1 MSRVTPP
8 ELLYIW
14 LLSFDEL
21 RLAMNPHLPVVR
33 PLLCYARRG
42 ATPMHQK
49 ILLCAPLGLKGPRGK
64 VQSAARQWYDVH
76 ADMFRKDNIP
86 EGAGQGDQCWRC
98 TREAGQ
104 ILWPVLRMTVW
115 AFPNATMRTT
125 DTRGQRWGP
134 VLRLPK
140 EVREDEEAQG
150 DVEVSW
156 GEEKEGKRIGV
167 QLGWDTVRG
176 LQEEDDGVAVSFR
189 MTDTGRPDEEAP
201 IVPVG
206 HKCGE
211 SATTIRLTV
220 HGLPA
225 DRVWYLVLVQ
235 AYLEQGRA
243 KGDRAWCH
251 GVVTT
256 KGWKAR
262 TDNKWAV
269 YRGVRGISIGDGV
282 REYGIGRHKVYCHYP
297 REVVLIP
304 EPTKDR
310 VVLFLDGSGLER
322 QPPMAGAVAV
332 RVKGVGQVTESV
344 VEKMVY
350 GAASHGEV
358 HAVADVV
365 GEIGED
371 VREVWMVVDA
381 EASLRRLASRPLHEA
396 LGTGLSSQVYAIWHG
411 LEMKKVPLVIHLVK
425 QESHRAGVGNHEA
438 DGAAQAVNKEQ
449 EPEWRVPESK
459 EHLHMVHIPP
469 RVSEE
474 EKARWVVEEDSG
486 KQELR
491 GPEVVEQNEYL
502 EGKVGQR
509 VHYPNVLRPE
519 SLPKRLQTR
528 RLQAITGQVPVRET
542 IMRWYRHKGMD
553 LQKEYMRCH
562 CGQGQE
568 TYEHFMRCAQY
579 KGIEEPLVRDQD
591 VPLLKKGAGGRSGVE
606 RELGKEGHCKGLW
619 HMVIVKSL
627 WRALQEH
634 TVSPEAMAHRLLRR
648 MVGHLQERM
657 ACRETRLEAR
667 ADDMRDPVTKRLE
680 MALIRYNPK
689 ITEIEVRRRPDWR
702 PRRSGGETGL
712 EDRER
717 DQQRHRLMARR
728 RTRFRQI

>member
-1 MSRVTPP
+1 M
-8 ELLYIW
+8 E
-14 LLSFDEL
+14 
-21 RLAMNPHLPVVR
+21 
-33 PLLCYARRG
+33 
-42 ATPMHQK
+42 
-49 ILLCAPLGLKGPRGK
+49 
-64 VQSAARQWYDVH
+64 
-76 ADMFRKDNIP
+76 
-86 EGAGQGDQCWRC
+86 
-98 TREAGQ
+98 
-104 ILWPVLRMTVW
+104 VW
-115 AFPNATMRTT
+115 
-125 DTRGQRWGP
+125 
-134 VLRLPK
+134 
-140 EVREDEEAQG
+140 
-150 DVEVSW
+150 W
-156 GEEKEGKRIGV
+156 GEEKEGKRTGV
-167 QLGWDTVRG
+167 QFGWDTVRG
-176 LQEEDDGVAVSFR
+176 LQEEDDGVVVSFR

-211 SATTIRLTV
+211 SARRIRLTV

-251 GVVTT
+251 GVVVT

-269 YRGVRGISIGDGV
+269 YRGVRELSIGDGV
-282 REYGIGRHKVYCHYP
+282 REYGIGKQKVYCHYP
-297 REVVLIP
+297 REVVRIP
-304 EPTKDR
+304 EPTKER
-310 VVLFLDGSGLER
+310 VVLFLDGSGVEG
-322 QPPMAGAVAV
+322 QPPMAGAAAV
-332 RVKGVGQVTESV
+332 RVKGLGQVTESV
-344 VEKMVY
+344 VEKVVY

-358 HAVADVV
+358 QAVADVV

-381 EASLRRLASRPLHEA
+381 EADMASLRRLASRPVHEA

-438 DGAAQAVNKEQ
+438 DGAAQAVDKEQ

-459 EHLHMVHIPP
+459 GHLHLVHIPP
-469 RVSEE
+469 RVGEE
-474 EKARWVVEEDSG
+474 EKARSVVEEDRG

-491 GPEVVEQNEYL
+491 VYPQPVHMLAQVRGGPEVVELNEYL

-553 LQKEYMRCH
+553 LPEEYMRCH

-568 TYEHFMRCAQY
+568 TYEHFMRFAQY
-579 KGIEEPLVRDQD
+579 KGIEGPLVRDQD
-591 VPLLKKGAGGRSGVE
+591 VPLLKKGARGRSAVE
-606 RELGKEGHCKGLW
+606 RELGKEGHRKGLW
-619 HMVIVKSL
+619 HMVIVKPL

-634 TVSPEAMAHRLLRR
+634 TVAPEAMAHRLLRR
-648 MVGHLQERM
+648 MVQHLQERM
-657 ACRETRLEAR
+657 ACRETQLEAR
-667 ADDMRDPVTKRLE
+667 AEDMRDPVTKRVE

-689 ITEIEVRRRPDWR
+689 ITEMEVRRRSDWR
-702 PRRSGGETGL
+702 LRQSGGETGM
-712 EDRER
+712 EDREG
-717 DQQRHRLMARR
+717 DEQRERLMARR
-728 RTRFRQI
+728 RKRIRQI